1 MISTR
6 DPAAMSPDARRAEL
20 KGTACNAFHPDH
32 MSADERLNAV
42 ARLLAEGL
50 LRARMRAFRRR
61 GRERNSLELS
71 AHSSAHVLE
80 TSRNGERP

>member
-1 MISTR
+1 MR
-6 DPAAMSPDARRAEL
+6 PHPCPMAPDP
-20 KGTACNAFHPDH
+20 
-32 MSADERLNAV
+32 DERLLTV

-71 AHSSAHVLE
+71 AHPSAHVVE
-80 TSRNGERP
+80 TSRTGEDR